1 MRLTGIQDTKKGIR
15 VSSNAALVKYASDFS
30 SLKTNKTDESGMI
43 IGDDSGDVDIDNP
56 ENPEKPDEPENP
68 EKPDDNKDHNT
79 PNKIWNKL
87 LEYIKHWFRR

>member
-1 MRLTGIQDTKKGIR
+1 
-15 VSSNAALVKYASDFS
+15 
-30 SLKTNKTDESGMI
+30 MI